1 MSNDSVDLILH
12 IFVFCKD
19 FSLLYLFY
27 DTVDKLK
34 TLSVSSL
41 DRILI
46 MQIDIRLDVR
56 SFLTFSF

>member
-1 MSNDSVDLILH
+1 MSNNSVDLILH

-34 TLSVSSL
+34 TPSVGSL

-46 MQIDIRLDVR
+46 MQIDICLDVR
-56 SFLTFSF
+56 SFLAFSL

>member
-1 MSNDSVDLILH
+1 MSNNSVDLILH

-27 DTVDKLK
+27 DAVDKLK
-34 TLSVSSL
+34 TPSVGSL

-46 MQIDIRLDVR
+46 MQIDICLDVR
-56 SFLTFSF
+56 SFLAFSL